1 MVCVGGE
8 RGVGRGRGTG
18 EEKNKENNKAEANR
32 CRKSGAGDERED
44 ADRETLER
52 KIKDQEN

>member
-1 MVCVGGE
+1 MVCVWGE
-8 RGVGRGRGTG
+8 RRVGERERNRRG

-44 ADRETLER
+44 ALEG
-52 KIKDQEN
+52 KIKDQGN